1 MTESVNWFQVDSE
14 LAEELFLFTAGRQV
28 GPFRK
33 VDDVEISA
41 GRWDRHMW
49 LVFFDTRDGSF
60 WAIDYSLGLTENQDH
75 VFPWKPDYR
84 ERPATVE
91 AFRVAPRSRMVTSY
105 EQIQ

>member
-60 WAIDYSLGLTENQDH
+60 WAIDYSLRSTKNQDH
-75 VFPWKPDYR
+75 ASAWKPDYQ
-84 ERPATVE
+84 ERRGTVE
-91 AFRVAPRSRMVTSY
+91 AVRVAPRSRMVTRY
-105 EQIQ
+105 KQI